1 MTGIGT
7 IVNII
12 AVLAGSIIG
21 MVFKRGISDKLS
33 ESLMKALGLATVFI
47 GITGV
52 LSDTVTVIDGRL
64 SVSGVLLMIVSL
76 TVGTLA
82 GEAMR
87 IEERLEGLG
96 EKLKKLKIFASGGER
111 FTEGLVT
118 AFLVFCVGAMSI
130 VGPIKDAL
138 YGDASILFTKSVLDL
153 TSSMIFA
160 SALGVGVMCA
170 VIPLAVYQGALTL
183 FAGLVEPY
191 LYTLGDGRLVSNLSA
206 VGSVLI
212 FGVGINLIF
221 GKRLR
226 VGNML
231 PALIVPVIYAICQS
245 ITVLLK

>member
-1 MTGIGT
+1 MPGIGT

-12 AVLAGSIIG
+12 AVLLGSLLGII
-21 MVFKRGISDKLS
+21 FKRGINEKLS
-33 ESLMKALGLATVFI
+33 EALMKALGLATVFI

-52 LSDTVTVIDGRL
+52 LSDTVTVTDGKL
-64 SVSGVLLMIVSL
+64 QVSGVLLMIISL

-138 YGDASILFTKSVLDL
+138 YGDASILYTKSALDF

-160 SALGVGVMCA
+160 SALGIGVMCA
-170 VIPLAVYQGALTL
+170 VIPLAVYQGALTA
-183 FAGLVEPY
+183 FAWLVEPY
-191 LYTLGDGRLVSNLSA
+191 LYTLGDGRLVANLSA

-231 PALIVPVIYAICQS
+231 PALLIPIIYAIGQS
-245 ITVLLK
+245 IFAMLK

>member
-1 MTGIGT
+1 MGT

>member
-1 MTGIGT
+1 MPGIGT
-7 IVNII
+7 VVNII
-12 AVLAGSIIG
+12 AVLLGSLIG
-21 MVFKRGISDKLS
+21 LVFKRGISERLS
-33 ESLMKALGLATVFI
+33 SALMKALGLATVFI

-52 LSDTVTVIDGRL
+52 LSDMVSVVDGKL
-64 SVSGVLLMIVSL
+64 HVSGVLLMIISL

-87 IEERLEGLG
+87 VEERLEGLG
-96 EKLKKLKIFASGGER
+96 DKLKGLKAFASSGER

-138 YGDASILFTKSVLDL
+138 YGDASILYTKSALDF
-153 TSSMIFA
+153 TSSMIFS

-170 VIPLAVYQGALTL
+170 VIPLALYQGALTV
-183 FAGLVEPY
+183 FARLVEPY
-191 LYTLGDGRLVSNLSA
+191 LYTLGDGRLVANLSA

-231 PALIVPVIYAICQS
+231 PSLLIPVIYAIGQS
-245 ITVLLK
+245 VFAMIK